1 MSLNLPILM
10 VELGWKWLG
19 IDSFCNYNSIVL
31 CQFCDKQGRKK
42 YCWWM
47 LFLGHRTLTSR
58 CFLKQLGSEDM
69 LACVI
74 FYNFFHCYPYLIE
87 TWKGWQY
94 ILYCLETKYNIFLTW
109 IMNVPYLKEMISCQS
124 RSIIIW
130 RSINLSDYVTMLQA
144 NTRIH
149 KVPMTRPN
157 KVPPTRCPRKNVP

>member
-1 MSLNLPILM
+1 MNLNLPILM

-74 FYNFFHCYPYLIE
+74 FYNFFSL
-87 TWKGWQY
+87 
-94 ILYCLETKYNIFLTW
+94 L
-109 IMNVPYLKEMISCQS
+109 S
-124 RSIIIW
+124 
-130 RSINLSDYVTMLQA
+130 LSDWNLERLTVYSVLFRNQVQYFSDMDNECSIFERDDFLSVQ
-144 NTRIH
+144 IH
-149 KVPMTRPN
+149 HHLEVH
-157 KVPPTRCPRKNVP
+157 